1 MGINHT
7 SFFAY
12 RCTMTTPPSRQLEIF
27 AQMVASGNIADCALA
42 LGMAE
47 AAVKSDMRALEKR
60 LGHQLFV
67 ISGIDVELT
76 PVGHKMVD
84 AMAILMPPPAV
95 EEEAHVGDAE
105 QSADP
110 EPAESPVEEVPQPL
124 PEPVFDFTEPVEE
137 EQAPEEFVQS
147 HEPEPES
154 VAQSS
159 ALPDI
164 PEEEW
169 SAPVLDTSAES
180 ETISYPEIAQTP
192 AIELVAEAA
201 VEESPEPDIAPEPS
215 TDDILELSE
224 FVEPIT
230 PVGEEVALPSE
241 PATGLPDPMPLP
253 SRLIKAVP
261 SLEDIEWPPP
271 IKRVSWVNEEPLEL
285 TEIAPEPLNPTEPEQ
300 ESTPEAPSEA
310 VDVSEPIADRDPP
323 AQESPEEAEVAQPTA
338 QPIPLPIVNTLAVRV
353 VFAAP
358 APATVPPPT
367 VISLFA
373 AVPLPVPANDP
384 EPVPQIAP
392 APVIELKHAQQQVTV
407 AAHPSV
413 FGHFQEALTAF
424 EQANPDVAI
433 ALELDAFTAMRA
445 EPLLASG
452 EVDIVYYYAMGERER
467 FESRYVW
474 SESLSIF
481 IGADHRLA
489 RLDAITVEDLVG
501 VRPVLL
507 GSRNPLRPILDNAM
521 IRGGVDLWHPAL
533 ETDNLYDIMTAVR
546 DGKGYFAAFGPL
558 ARDFGKMPG
567 IRRLPLVDPLP
578 PVEVRQAVREDVRND
593 PVVSS
598 LAEYLFR

>member
-1 MGINHT
+1 
-7 SFFAY
+7 
-12 RCTMTTPPSRQLEIF
+12 MTTPPSRQLEIF

-84 AMAILMPPPAV
+84 AMAILMPASAV
-95 EEEAHVGDAE
+95 EEEVPAGDAE
-105 QSADP
+105 QSVDT
-110 EPAESPVEEVPQPL
+110 EHAETPVEEVLLPL
-124 PEPVFDFTEPVEE
+124 PAADIDIAEPVEE
-137 EQAPEEFVQS
+137 ERVPDEFIHNPAPE
-147 HEPEPES
+147 P
-154 VAQSS
+154 
-159 ALPDI
+159 
-164 PEEEW
+164 
-169 SAPVLDTSAES
+169 
-180 ETISYPEIAQTP
+180 
-192 AIELVAEAA
+192 ELVAESSALTQTPEVEWEAPVLETSGEPDDIPSLEIAQAPAVEPVAEVA
-201 VEESPEPDIAPEPS
+201 VEEAPEPEIAPEPA

-224 FVEPIT
+224 FVEPDT
-230 PVGEEVALPSE
+230 PVEEVAPPSE
-241 PATGLPDPMPLP
+241 PATDLPAPMPLP

-285 TEIAPEPLNPTEPEQ
+285 TDIAPEPI
-300 ESTPEAPSEA
+300 AP
-310 VDVSEPIADRDPP
+310 EPIAPAEPLVETVETSEPDADQDPP
-323 AQESPEEAEVAQPTA
+323 AQDGHEAAEVAHPPA

-384 EPVPQIAP
+384 EPAPQIAP